1 MSKIKSTAR
10 KILATTALTGMAF
23 AFTALPGI
31 DAQSKELKIATFMS
45 PKHYLN
51 RVAFTKL
58 AEDIGKVTGGSTTA
72 KLFASGQLGKGPVQQ
87 YKRVLDNVAELSFG
101 IQGYSSTIFPR
112 TLIVSQPGVGTSAK
126 EITEKAW
133 DIYQEHLSPEYQ
145 KFKMLGIWSNTPAV
159 LIMKK
164 KKITKIEDIKGLKI
178 RALDATNVPMMNAW
192 GASGLAMPISK
203 VYDALGKG
211 VVDGVYVAINTLF
224 APWRLSENAKF
235 VTGGMNAQSAMF
247 WFSMN
252 KKVWD
257 GLPKDDQRAID
268 ALTGREWSIKTA
280 VGWAQPDVKAL
291 ARAKK
296 GDAGLTYLDVTPA
309 EKARFDAATAK
320 AVNAY
325 LEATEKKGIP
335 AKAIYA
341 KLTGKSS

>member
-1 MSKIKSTAR
+1 MFRISTKLLASTA
-10 KILATTALTGMAF
+10 IVGATF
-23 AFTALPGI
+23 AFTALPCTQ
-31 DAQSKELKIATFMS
+31 AQSAELKIATFMS

-51 RVAFTKL
+51 RVVFKKI

-87 YKRVLDNVAELSFG
+87 YKRVIDNVAELSFG
-101 IQGYSSTIFPR
+101 IQGYTSTIFPR
-112 TLIVSQPGVGTSAK
+112 TLIVSQPGVGTTAK

-133 DIYQEHLSPEYQ
+133 SIYKEHLTPEYT
-145 KFKMLGIWSNTPAV
+145 KVKMLGIWSNTPAS
-159 LIMKK
+159 LIMRKK
-164 KKITKIEDIKGLKI
+164 QVTKIEDIKGLKI

-203 VYDALGKG
+203 VYDALDKG
-211 VVDGVYVAINTLF
+211 VVDGVYVAINALF
-224 APWRLSENAKF
+224 APWRFSESSKL
-235 VTGGMNAQSAMF
+235 VTVGMNAQSAMF

-257 GLPKDDQRAID
+257 GLSKDDQRGID
-268 ALTGREWSIKTA
+268 ALTGKEWSVKTA

-296 GDAGLTYLDVTPA
+296 GDVGLKLHVVSPA

-325 LEATEKKGIP
+325 LESVEKKGIP

>member
-1 MSKIKSTAR
+1 MFRIST
-10 KILATTALTGMAF
+10 KLLATTAIAGAAF
-23 AFTALPGI
+23 AFTAFPGVE
-31 DAQSKELKIATFMS
+31 AQSKELKIATFMS

-51 RVAFTKL
+51 RVTFKKL

-87 YKRVLDNVAELSFG
+87 YKRVIDNVAEISFG
-101 IQGYSSTIFPR
+101 IQGYTSTIFPR
-112 TLIVSQPGVGTSAK
+112 TLIVSQPGVGTTAA
-126 EITEKAW
+126 EITGKAW
-133 DIYQEHLSPEYQ
+133 DIYGEHLSPEYT
-145 KFKMLGIWSNTPAV
+145 KVKMLGIWSNTPAS
-159 LIMKK
+159 LIMKNK
-164 KKITKIEDIKGLKI
+164 QVTKIEDVKGLKI

-192 GASGLAMPISK
+192 GASGLAMSISK
-203 VYDALGKG
+203 VYDALDKG
-211 VVDGVYVAINTLF
+211 VVDGVYVAINALF
-224 APWRLSENAKF
+224 APWRFSESAKF
-235 VTGGMNAQSAMF
+235 VTQGMNAQSAMF

-268 ALTGREWSIKTA
+268 ALTGRDWSMKVA
-280 VGWAQPDVKAL
+280 SGWAAPDVKAL
-291 ARAKK
+291 ARAQK
-296 GDAGLTYLDVTPA
+296 GDAGIKIHTVSAA